1 MKTIEKQRFYKIR
14 MVRNRI
20 KNGLFLFTLTN
31 FLTRFGLNIDPYYWD
46 NEDMEPATE
55 PIIKDVSN
63 TYEVVH
69 VKADE
74 IGIMHNIMGLD
85 AAELKKDIQNGQLC
99 MGLKSN
105 DEIVAVV
112 FAKFNNFIYKHRT
125 FNLESDQAY
134 ILNLYTFENHR
145 GMNLAPYLR
154 YHCYKALK
162 EKGIEKVFCITSYFN
177 KSVLKS
183 NKKLNIN
190 HVSLNLHIGLFK
202 RFHWNFILKKY

>member
-31 FLTRFGLNIDPYYWD
+31 FLTRFGLDIDPYYWD
-46 NEDMEPATE
+46 NEGLEPAKE

-69 VKADE
+69 VNADE

-112 FAKFNNFIYKHRT
+112 FAKFNDLIYKKRT
-125 FNLESDQAY
+125 FELESNQAY
-134 ILNLYTFENHR
+134 ILNLYTFESYR
-145 GMNLAPYLR
+145 GKNLAPYLR

-183 NKKLNIN
+183 NKKLTIK

-202 RFHWNFILKKY
+202 RFHWNYILKKY

>member
-31 FLTRFGLNIDPYYWD
+31 FLTRFGLEIDPYYWD
-46 NEDMEPATE
+46 NEGLEPAKE
-55 PIIKDVSN
+55 PIIKDISN

-85 AAELKKDIQNGQLC
+85 SAELKKDIQNGQLC

-112 FAKFNNFIYKHRT
+112 FAKFNDVIYKKRT
-125 FNLESDQAY
+125 FELESNQAY
-134 ILNLYTFENHR
+134 ILNLYTFESYR
-145 GMNLAPYLR
+145 GKNLAPYLR

-183 NKKLNIN
+183 NNKLNIK

-202 RFHWNFILKKY
+202 RFHWNYILKKY